1 MKIFIFFYTILYCFI
16 FIPLAFIASIWSKKI
31 RCGLQGRFRQIK
43 KIRAF
48 AKEKTPAPLFLF
60 HSSSVGEWE
69 QSIPIIQEL
78 KKQSPD
84 IQIVATF
91 FSPSGMKHGKKELV
105 DASFYLPFDIYWVAL
120 RFFKI
125 LQPTAWVISKYD
137 VWPMFVFAA
146 HSLKIPVIL
155 SSAELAED
163 STRHKSI
170 FATINTLF
178 YRYLSVVFV
187 VSHEYKERFLNIFP
201 YPDRIIV
208 SGDARYDHIIS
219 NAQKNELK
227 QPIELFANPLSLTFI
242 AGSIWPNDE
251 KHLLPAILSIYNTF
265 ANVQFILVPHELA
278 EDHIESIEHFFY
290 ESSIATERYT
300 KFLTNQKSHCRIVI
314 VDTIGMLAKLYQTT
328 DIAYIGGAFSSGV
341 HNVAEPAI
349 FGNAVLFGPKHL
361 NSHEAVQLKKI
372 EAAFQLTNEQ
382 ECISI
387 LTNLITNKELR
398 ITAGTKGKDFIY
410 ANKGA
415 TKIISHYL
423 KQHI

>member
-16 FIPLAFIASIWSKKI
+16 FIPLVLIASIWSKKI

-48 AKEKTPAPLFLF
+48 AKEKTNAPLFLF

-105 DASFYLPFDIYWVAL
+105 DASFYLPFDIYWIAI
-120 RFFKI
+120 RFFKLI
-125 LQPTAWVISKYD
+125 QPTAWIISKYD

-146 HSLKIPVIL
+146 HLLQIPVIL
-155 SSAELAED
+155 SSAELAAD
-163 STRHKSI
+163 STRHKPI
-170 FATINTLF
+170 FATVNKLF
-178 YRYLSVVFV
+178 YRYISVVFV
-187 VSHEYKERFLNIFP
+187 VSDEYKERFLHIFP
-201 YPDRIIV
+201 YPDKIIV

-219 NAQKNELK
+219 NAKKNELK
-227 QPIELFANPLSLTFI
+227 QPIELFANPLPVTFI
-242 AGSIWPNDE
+242 AGSIWPADE

-265 ANVQFILVPHELA
+265 SNVQFILVPHELS
-278 EDHIESIEHFFY
+278 EDHIESIENFFY

-300 KFLTNQKSHCRIVI
+300 RFLTNQKSHCRIVI

-372 EAAFQLTNEQ
+372 EAAFQVTNEQ

-387 LTNLITNKELR
+387 LTNLITNDVFR
-398 ITAGTKGKDFIY
+398 ITAGAKGKDFICE
-410 ANKGA
+410 NKGA
-415 TKIISHYL
+415 AKIIAHYL
-423 KQHI
+423 KQYI